1 MPRACSICVHPQHH
15 GIDHALRT
23 ETALRT
29 IAVRWSVSKTALIR
43 HRNAH
48 MEVAPS
54 WVPAVLPVPEALSL
68 DVQQALD
75 AYHEAVRAYEA
86 LRQTDWRRSAYSPGA
101 LMSPAWRKV
110 QACAQR
116 LRTLGVDPGSLTAPP

>member
-1 MPRACSICVHPQHH
+1 
-15 GIDHALRT
+15 
-23 ETALRT
+23 
-29 IAVRWSVSKTALIR
+29 
-43 HRNAH
+43 

-86 LRQTDWRRSAYSPGA
+86 LRQTDWRRSA
-101 LMSPAWRKV
+101 
-110 QACAQR
+110 
-116 LRTLGVDPGSLTAPP
+116 